1 PEGYR
6 QGFECESYEK
16 LWEKQS
22 YERYDPEMA
31 ISLLTMRYLW
41 HMKVYLIS
49 GLSDEEVRK
58 AGMIPVKTPE
68 EAWEL
73 IKQDKPELKE
83 LMVLPC
89 GALTCPIV
97 EE

>member
-1 PEGYR
+1 
-6 QGFECESYEK
+6 
-16 LWEKQS
+16 
-22 YERYDPEMA
+22 MA
-31 ISLLTMRYLW
+31 ISLLTMRYLT

-49 GLSDEEVRK
+49 GLTDEEVRK

-68 EAWEL
+68 EAWAL
-73 IKQDKPELKE
+73 IKADKPELTE

-97 EE
+97 EEE